1 MDRSLKSG
9 AWIAATLVL
18 FAVVFVALVSL
29 AGGSAG
35 GTLSSGRTV
44 MVFSD
49 TLYLCSESS
58 KESATITANFRKI
71 VVHPTSLIVDGRKVG
86 DLDEAV
92 RAVEVRVKFGSIT
105 FLADGQDVP
114 TTLE

>member
-1 MDRSLKSG
+1 MDRFLKSG

-29 AGGSAG
+29 AGSSAG

-44 MVFSD
+44 MAFSD

-92 RAVEVRVKFGSIT
+92 RAVEVRVKFGAIT
-105 FLADGQDVP
+105 FLADGKDVP
-114 TTLE
+114 TTLK

>member
-1 MDRSLKSG
+1 MDRFLKSG

-29 AGGSAG
+29 AGSSAG

-44 MVFSD
+44 VVFSD
-49 TLYLCSESS
+49 AVYLCSEFS
-58 KESATITANFRKI
+58 KDSATITSNNRKI
-71 VVHPTSLIVDGRKVG
+71 VVHPTSLMVDGQKVG

-92 RAVEVRVKFGSIT
+92 RAVEVRVKFGTIT
-105 FLADGQDVP
+105 FLADGKDVP
-114 TTLE
+114 TTLK

>member
-92 RAVEVRVKFGSIT
+92 RAVEVRVKFGAIT
-105 FLADGQDVP
+105 FLADGKDVP
-114 TTLE
+114 TTLK